1 MVVAAIAALVEAVA
15 LEVAEVQFTEDIV
28 ILVAELLDKVIVEVT
43 KPVQMLLVVAVVVQ
57 EVSVPIIVVILLVL
71 AVRLNQITL
80 LVQAYQELGEAVVVL
95 DQTKEQVI
103 LVEEAVLVAVAL
115 RVLEVVLQLTLVL
128 AVVAEPLILT
138 TEVAALAVLV

>member
-1 MVVAAIAALVEAVA
+1 VVAAIAALVEAVA